1 MRRYLALILALIF
14 LLPCLIVPASAT
26 MLTGDY
32 DALISSNVYNIYSR
46 LQQFETNFSS
56 FWAQWSAFFIDGQW
70 LTDLSGLLAG
80 FGEAFIT
87 PVSDWLAEIDAY
99 FLEDTELFVYWDRDG
114 DGEAEIDYVTGFED
128 DLIGLFVY
136 CRDVLF
142 GEGWEF
148 YDYFFVEDDT
158 AIRYSYYTT
167 NSGMGMRPETITGLT
182 GFQADLTTL
191 GGDVIYG
198 VYNGFYRIVGIL
210 STELSYL
217 NTIKSNV
224 SSILSGDS
232 ETSSAVQD
240 EVSQDVTEASEYLD
254 IMDDVTK
261 PDESE
266 LEDLSDISGY
276 VDAGDVSTFSA
287 VFAPLFQSAVFLP
300 VIMLNLTFMLI
311 AYVLFGKR

>member
-56 FWAQWSAFFIDGQW
+56 FWAQWSAFFTDGQW

-80 FGEAFIT
+80 FGEAFIS
-87 PVSDWLAEIDAY
+87 PVSDLLGEIDAY

-128 DLIGLFVY
+128 DLIALFVY

-158 AIRYSYYTT
+158 AIRYSYYNT
-167 NSGMGMRPETITGLT
+167 NSGIGMRPETITGLT

-198 VYNGFYRIVGIL
+198 VYNGFYRIVAIL
-210 STELSYL
+210 STASSYL
-217 NTIKSNV
+217 KTISSNV